1 MTHTPL
7 PTRSLKLVE
16 FTGERVI
23 PGQVNDD
30 LWSEHM
36 ARYAY
41 ARRYAEGRRVLDA
54 GCGTGYGSAE
64 LAQTAIAV
72 TGLDQAPDA
81 IEFARSTYP
90 IPGLHFVVSSCAAMP
105 FPPNAFDLV
114 VAFEVIEHL
123 PHHRAFL
130 QECAHVL
137 THHGLF
143 IVSSPNKRYYAESR
157 AKTGPNPY
165 HVHEFEAREFAQE
178 LAGVFQ
184 NVRLVLQNRI
194 ESFAFHPASSFWPAE
209 ARIDG
214 GGGHAEDAHFLIGLC
229 SFGPLPEPKSFV
241 YVPRAANLLR
251 EREQHVQL
259 LEQQLIDTKK
269 WLADTQTERD
279 SLLHLFR
286 KQKEELDDRT
296 HWAHRLNGELE
307 ASGQR
312 IVEVQNELDAIT
324 SGYEARVN
332 ELEAENRAKTEWA
345 LATEARLMQEL
356 EARGQDLAECVRLL
370 ETAEATVEERTL
382 WAQRIEAQ
390 REQLERQLGMIR
402 ASRWIKLGRRF
413 GLGPLIEPQ

>member
-1 MTHTPL
+1 MRNAPL
-7 PTRSLKLVE
+7 HTRSPKLVE

-30 LWSEHM
+30 LWSEHV

-41 ARRYAEGRRVLDA
+41 ARRFAEGRRVLDA

-64 LAQTAIAV
+64 LAQTAVAM
-72 TGLDQAPDA
+72 TGLDLAADA
-81 IEFARSTYP
+81 IKYARITYP
-90 IPGLHFVVSSCAAMP
+90 IPSLHFVVSTCAAMP
-105 FPPNAFDLV
+105 FASSAFDLV

-130 QECAHVL
+130 QECARVL

-143 IVSSPNKRYYAESR
+143 IVSSPNRRYYAESR

-165 HVHEFEAREFAQE
+165 HVHEFEAREFVQE
-178 LAGVFQ
+178 LSSVFQ

-214 GGGHAEDAHFLIGLC
+214 GGGSAEDAHFLIGLC
-229 SFGPLPEPKSFV
+229 SFGPLPEPTSFV

-279 SLLHLFR
+279 SLLDLFR

-296 HWAHRLNGELE
+296 HWAQRLNADLE
-307 ASGQR
+307 ASGLR
-312 IVEVQNELDAIT
+312 IVELQNELDAVA
-324 SGYEARVN
+324 SGYEAKVN

-345 LATEARLMQEL
+345 FATEARLMQEL
-356 EARGQDLAECVRLL
+356 EARGRDLAACLQLL
-370 ETAEATVEERTL
+370 ETAEATVDERTL
-382 WAQRIEAQ
+382 WAQRVEAQ
-390 REQLERQLGMIR
+390 REKLEAQLGMIR

>member
-1 MTHTPL
+1 
-7 PTRSLKLVE
+7 LVE

-30 LWSEHM
+30 LWSEHL

-41 ARRYAEGRRVLDA
+41 ARRYAEGQRVLDA

-64 LAQTAIAV
+64 LAQSGLVV
-72 TGLDQAPDA
+72 TGIDVAPQA
-81 IEFARSTYP
+81 IEFARATYP
-90 IPGLHFVVSSCAAMP
+90 IPSLRFLVSSCAVMP
-105 FPPNAFDLV
+105 FPENAFDLV

-123 PHHRAFL
+123 PDHRAFL
-130 QECAHVL
+130 QECARVL

-143 IVSSPNKRYYAESR
+143 IVSSPNRKYYAESR

-165 HVHEFEAREFAQE
+165 HVHEFEAGEFVEE
-178 LAGVFQ
+178 LSGVFQ

-214 GGGHAEDAHFLIGLC
+214 GGGNAEDAHFLIGLC
-229 SFGPLPEPKSFV
+229 SFGPLPEPTSFV

-259 LEQQLIDTKK
+259 LEEQLIQTKK
-269 WLADTQTERD
+269 WLHDAQTERD
-279 SLLHLFR
+279 SLLDLFR

-296 HWAHRLNGELE
+296 HWAQRLNTDLE
-307 ASGQR
+307 TSAQR
-312 IVEVQNELDAIT
+312 IVELQNELDTVT
-324 SGYEARVN
+324 SGYEAKVN
-332 ELEAENRAKTEWA
+332 ELETENQAKTEWA
-345 LATEARLMQEL
+345 LSTEARFMQEL
-356 EARGQDLAECVRLL
+356 EARGRELAECVRLL

-382 WAQRIEAQ
+382 WAQRVEAQ
-390 REQLERQLGMIR
+390 RAKLEVQLSMIR
-402 ASRWIKLGRRF
+402 ASRWIKLGRKF
-413 GLGPLIEPQ
+413 GVGPLIEPQ

>member
-1 MTHTPL
+1 M
-7 PTRSLKLVE
+7 VE

-30 LWSEHM
+30 LWSEHI

-41 ARRYAEGRRVLDA
+41 ARRYAEGRRALDA

-64 LAQTAIAV
+64 LAQSAITV
-72 TGLDQAPDA
+72 TGLDVATEPIA
-81 IEFARSTYP
+81 FARATYP
-90 IPGLHFVVSSCAAMP
+90 IPGLHFVVSSCEALP
-105 FPPNAFDLV
+105 FPPNSFDLV

-123 PHHRAFL
+123 PDHRSFV
-130 QECAHVL
+130 QECARVL

-143 IVSSPNKRYYAESR
+143 IVSSPNKKYYAESR

-165 HVHEFEAREFAQE
+165 HVHEFEAREFVEE
-178 LAGVFQ
+178 LSGVFQ

-214 GGGHAEDAHFLIGLC
+214 GGGNAEDAHFLIGLC
-229 SFGPLPEPKSFV
+229 SFGPLPEPTSFV

-259 LEQQLIDTKK
+259 LEQQLVDTKK
-269 WLADTQTERD
+269 WLAETQNERD
-279 SLLHLFR
+279 SLLDLFR

-296 HWAHRLNGELE
+296 HWAQQLSAEIE
-307 ASGQR
+307 ASGHR
-312 IVEVQNELDAIT
+312 IVELQNELDAVA
-324 SGYEARVN
+324 SGYEAKVN
-332 ELEAENRAKTEWA
+332 ELETENRAKTEWA

-356 EARGQDLAECVRLL
+356 QARGRELAECVRLL
-370 ETAEATVEERTL
+370 QVAEVTVEERTL
-382 WAQRIEAQ
+382 WAQRVEAQ
-390 REQLERQLGMIR
+390 REKLEFQLSMIR
-402 ASRWIKLGRRF
+402 ASRWIKLGRKF
-413 GLGPLIEPQ
+413 GVGPLIEPQ

>member
-1 MTHTPL
+1 M
-7 PTRSLKLVE
+7 VE

-30 LWSEHM
+30 LWSEHV

-64 LAQTAIAV
+64 LAQSALVV
-72 TGLDQAPDA
+72 TGIDLAPQA
-81 IEFARSTYP
+81 IEFARATYP
-90 IPGLHFVVSSCAAMP
+90 IPSLRFLVASCAVMP
-105 FPPNAFDLV
+105 FPENAFDLV

-123 PHHRAFL
+123 PDHRAFL
-130 QECAHVL
+130 QECARVL

-143 IVSSPNKRYYAESR
+143 IVSSPNRKYYAESR

-165 HVHEFEAREFAQE
+165 HVHEFEAREFVEE
-178 LAGVFQ
+178 LSGVFQ
-184 NVRLVLQNRI
+184 NVRLLLQNRI
-194 ESFAFHPASSFWPAE
+194 ESFAFHPATSFWPAE

-214 GGGHAEDAHFLIGLC
+214 GGGNAEDAHFLIGLC

-259 LEQQLIDTKK
+259 LEEQLIQTKK
-269 WLADTQTERD
+269 WLHDTQTERD
-279 SLLHLFR
+279 SLLDLFR

-296 HWAHRLNGELE
+296 HWAQRLNTELE
-307 ASGQR
+307 ASAQR
-312 IVEVQNELDAIT
+312 IVEVQNELDAVS
-324 SGYEARVN
+324 SGYEAKVN
-332 ELEAENRAKTEWA
+332 ELEAENQAKTEWA
-345 LATEARLMQEL
+345 LATEARFVQEL
-356 EARGQDLAECVRLL
+356 EARGRELAECVRLL

-382 WAQRIEAQ
+382 WAQRVESQ
-390 REQLERQLGMIR
+390 REKLEVQLSMIR
-402 ASRWIKLGRRF
+402 ASRWIRLGRKF
-413 GLGPLIEPQ
+413 GLGPLIEPR

>member
-1 MTHTPL
+1 
-7 PTRSLKLVE
+7 LVE

-30 LWSEHM
+30 LWSEHV

-64 LAQTAIAV
+64 LAQSALVV
-72 TGLDQAPDA
+72 TGIDLAPQA
-81 IEFARSTYP
+81 IEFARATYP
-90 IPGLHFVVSSCAAMP
+90 IPSLRFLVASCAVMP
-105 FPPNAFDLV
+105 FPENAFDLV

-123 PHHRAFL
+123 PDHRAFL
-130 QECAHVL
+130 QECARVL

-143 IVSSPNKRYYAESR
+143 IVSSPNRKYYAESR

-165 HVHEFEAREFAQE
+165 HVHEFEAREFVEE
-178 LAGVFQ
+178 LSGVFQ
-184 NVRLVLQNRI
+184 NVRLLLQNRI
-194 ESFAFHPASSFWPAE
+194 ESFAFHPATSFWPAE

-214 GGGHAEDAHFLIGLC
+214 GGGNAEDAHFLIGLC

-259 LEQQLIDTKK
+259 LEEQLIQTKK
-269 WLADTQTERD
+269 WLHDTQTERD
-279 SLLHLFR
+279 SLLDLFR

-296 HWAHRLNGELE
+296 HWAQRLNTELE
-307 ASGQR
+307 ASAQR
-312 IVEVQNELDAIT
+312 IVEVQNELDAVS
-324 SGYEARVN
+324 SGYEAKVN
-332 ELEAENRAKTEWA
+332 ELEAENQAKTEWA
-345 LATEARLMQEL
+345 LATEARFVQEL
-356 EARGQDLAECVRLL
+356 EARGRELAECVRLL

-382 WAQRIEAQ
+382 WAQRVESQ
-390 REQLERQLGMIR
+390 REKLEVQLSMIR
-402 ASRWIKLGRRF
+402 ASRWIRLGRKF
-413 GLGPLIEPQ
+413 GLGPLIEPR

>member
-1 MTHTPL
+1 
-7 PTRSLKLVE
+7 LVE

-30 LWSEHM
+30 LWSEHI

-41 ARRYAEGRRVLDA
+41 ARRYAEGRRALDA

-64 LAQTAIAV
+64 LAQSAIAV
-72 TGLDQAPDA
+72 TSLDVSAEA
-81 IEFARSTYP
+81 IAFARSTYP
-90 IPGLHFVVSSCAAMP
+90 IPGLRFVVSSCAAMP
-105 FPPNAFDLV
+105 FSQNAFDLV

-123 PHHRAFL
+123 PHHRSFL
-130 QECAHVL
+130 QECARVL

-165 HVHEFEAREFAQE
+165 HVHEFEAREFVEE
-178 LAGVFQ
+178 LSGVFQ

-194 ESFAFHPASSFWPAE
+194 ESFAFHPAASFWPAE

-214 GGGHAEDAHFLIGLC
+214 GGGAAEDAHFLIGLC
-229 SFGPLPEPKSFV
+229 SFGPLPDPTSFV

-279 SLLHLFR
+279 SLLDLFR

-296 HWAHRLNGELE
+296 HWAQRLGAELE

-312 IVEVQNELDAIT
+312 IVELQNELEAVA

-332 ELEAENRAKTEWA
+332 QLETENRAKTEWA
-345 LATEARLMQEL
+345 LATEARFMQEL
-356 EARGQDLAECVRLL
+356 EARGLELAECVRLL
-370 ETAEATVEERTL
+370 QTAEATVEERTL
-382 WAQRIEAQ
+382 WAQRVEAQ
-390 REQLERQLGMIR
+390 REKLEFQLNMIR
-402 ASRWIKLGRRF
+402 ASRWIKLGRKF
-413 GLGPLIEPQ
+413 GVGPPIEPQ

>member
-1 MTHTPL
+1 MPQPPFRTWS
-7 PTRSLKLVE
+7 PTLVE

-30 LWSEHM
+30 LWSEHI

-41 ARRYAEGRRVLDA
+41 ARRYAEGRRALDA

-64 LAQTAIAV
+64 LAQSAITV
-72 TGLDQAPDA
+72 TGLDVAPEA

-90 IPGLHFVVSSCAAMP
+90 IPGLRFVVSSCAAMP
-105 FPPNAFDLV
+105 FPENAFDLV

-123 PHHRAFL
+123 PDHRNFL
-130 QECAHVL
+130 QECARVL

-143 IVSSPNKRYYAESR
+143 IVSSPNKKYYGESR

-165 HVHEFEAREFAQE
+165 HVHEFEAREFVEE
-178 LAGVFQ
+178 LGGVFQ

-194 ESFAFHPASSFWPAE
+194 ESFAFHPAASFWPAE

-214 GGGHAEDAHFLIGLC
+214 GGGNAEDAHFLIGLC
-229 SFGPLPEPKSFV
+229 SFGPLPEPTSFV

-259 LEQQLIDTKK
+259 LEQQL
-269 WLADTQTERD
+269 ANTQTERD
-279 SLLHLFR
+279 SLLDLFR

-296 HWAHRLNGELE
+296 HWAQRLSVELE

-312 IVEVQNELDAIT
+312 IVELQNELDAVA
-324 SGYEARVN
+324 SGYQAKVN

-345 LATEARLMQEL
+345 LATEARFMKEL
-356 EARGQDLAECVRLL
+356 EARGRELAECVRLL
-370 ETAEATVEERTL
+370 QLAEATVEERTL
-382 WAQRIEAQ
+382 WAQRAEAQ
-390 REQLERQLGMIR
+390 REQLAIQLSMIR
-402 ASRWIKLGRRF
+402 ASRWIKLGRKF

>member
-1 MTHTPL
+1 
-7 PTRSLKLVE
+7 LVE

-30 LWSEHM
+30 LWSEHI
-36 ARYAY
+36 ARYAF

-64 LAQTAIAV
+64 LAQSAAVV
-72 TGLDQAPDA
+72 TGLDVAPEA
-81 IEFARSTYP
+81 IEFSRATYP
-90 IPGLHFVVSSCAAMP
+90 IPNLRFVVSSCAATP
-105 FPPNAFDLV
+105 FPENAFDLV

-123 PHHRAFL
+123 SDQRAFL
-130 QECAHVL
+130 QECARVL

-143 IVSSPNKRYYAESR
+143 IVSSPNRKYYAETR

-165 HVHEFEAREFAQE
+165 HVHEFEAQEFVEE
-178 LAGVFQ
+178 LSSVFQ

-214 GGGHAEDAHFLIGLC
+214 GGGSAEDAHFLIGLC
-229 SFGPLPEPKSFV
+229 SFGPLPEPTSFV

-259 LEQQLIDTKK
+259 LEQQLIQTKK
-269 WLADTQTERD
+269 WLADTQTERN
-279 SLLHLFR
+279 SLLELFR
-286 KQKEELDDRT
+286 KLNTELEDRT
-296 HWAHRLNGELE
+296 HWSERLNAELE

-312 IVEVQNELDAIT
+312 IVALQNELDTVT
-324 SGYEARVN
+324 SGYEAKVN
-332 ELEAENRAKTEWA
+332 ELEAESRSKTEWA
-345 LATEARLMQEL
+345 LATEARFAREL
-356 EARGQDLAECVRLL
+356 EALGRELAKCVRLL

-382 WAQRIEAQ
+382 WAQRVEAQ
-390 REQLERQLGMIR
+390 REKLATQLSFVR
-402 ASRWIKLGRRF
+402 ASRWVKLGRKI
-413 GLGPLIEPQ
+413 GVGPLIEPQ

>member
-1 MTHTPL
+1 M
-7 PTRSLKLVE
+7 VE

-30 LWSEHM
+30 LWSEHI

-64 LAQTAIAV
+64 LAQSAIAI
-72 TGLDQAPDA
+72 TGVDVSAEA
-81 IEFARSTYP
+81 IGFARSTYP
-90 IPGLHFVVSSCAAMP
+90 IPGLRFVVSSCAAMP

-123 PHHRAFL
+123 PDHRDFL
-130 QECAHVL
+130 KECARVL

-143 IVSSPNKRYYAESR
+143 IVSSPNKKYYAESR

-165 HVHEFEAREFAQE
+165 HVHEFEAREFVEE
-178 LAGVFQ
+178 LSGVFQ

-194 ESFAFHPASSFWPAE
+194 ESFAFHPAASFWPAE

-214 GGGHAEDAHFLIGLC
+214 GGGNAEDAHFLIGLC
-229 SFGPLPEPKSFV
+229 SFGPLPEPRSFV

-259 LEQQLIDTKK
+259 LEQQL
-269 WLADTQTERD
+269 ANTQTERD

-296 HWAHRLNGELE
+296 HWAQRLSAELE

-312 IVEVQNELDAIT
+312 IVDLQNELDAVA
-324 SGYEARVN
+324 SGYQARVN
-332 ELEAENRAKTEWA
+332 ELETDNRAKTEWA
-345 LATEARLMQEL
+345 LATEARFMQEL
-356 EARGQDLAECVRLL
+356 EARGRELAECVRLL
-370 ETAEATVEERTL
+370 QLAEATVEERTL
-382 WAQRIEAQ
+382 WAQRVEAQ
-390 REQLERQLGMIR
+390 REKLEFQLSMVR
-402 ASRWIKLGRRF
+402 ASRWIKLGRKI
-413 GLGPLIEPQ
+413 GVGPLIEPQ

>member
-1 MTHTPL
+1 MPHAPL
-7 PTRSLKLVE
+7 PTRSRKLVE

-30 LWSEHM
+30 LWSEHV

-64 LAQTAIAV
+64 LAQTAVHV
-72 TGLDQAPDA
+72 TGVDLASEAISFAQA
-81 IEFARSTYP
+81 TYP
-90 IPGLHFVVSSCAAMP
+90 IPSIQFVVSTCAAMP
-105 FPPNAFDLV
+105 FPANAFDLV

-123 PHHRAFL
+123 SHHRSFL
-130 QECAHVL
+130 QECARVL

-143 IVSSPNKRYYAESR
+143 IVSSPNRRYYAESR

-165 HVHEFEAREFAQE
+165 HVHEFEAREFVQE
-178 LAGVFQ
+178 LSGVFQ
-184 NVRLVLQNRI
+184 NVRLVLQNRV
-194 ESFAFHPASSFWPAE
+194 ESFAFHPAASFWPAE

-229 SFGPLPEPKSFV
+229 SFGPLPEPTSFV

-279 SLLHLFR
+279 SLLDLFR
-286 KQKEELDDRT
+286 RQKEELDDRT
-296 HWAHRLNGELE
+296 HWAERLSAELE

-312 IVEVQNELDAIT
+312 IVALQNELEAVA
-324 SGYEARVN
+324 SGYESKVN
-332 ELEAENRAKTEWA
+332 ELETENRAKTEWA
-345 LATEARLMQEL
+345 LATEERLMQEL
-356 EARGQDLAECVRLL
+356 QARGRELAECVRLL

-382 WAQRIEAQ
+382 WAQSVEAQ
-390 REQLERQLGMIR
+390 RETLEVQLGMIR
-402 ASRWIKLGRRF
+402 TSRWIKLGRKF

>member
-1 MTHTPL
+1 
-7 PTRSLKLVE
+7 LVE

-30 LWSEHM
+30 LWSEHI

-41 ARRYAEGRRVLDA
+41 ARRYAEGRRALDA

-64 LAQTAIAV
+64 LAQSAIAV
-72 TGLDQAPDA
+72 TGVDVSTEA
-81 IEFARSTYP
+81 IAFARATYP
-90 IPGLHFVVSSCAAMP
+90 MPGLRFVVSSCAAMP
-105 FPPNAFDLV
+105 FPQSVFDLV

-123 PHHRAFL
+123 PHHRSFL
-130 QECAHVL
+130 QECARVL

-143 IVSSPNKRYYAESR
+143 IVSSPNKKYYAESR

-165 HVHEFEAREFAQE
+165 HVHEFEAREFVEE
-178 LAGVFQ
+178 LSGVFQ

-194 ESFAFHPASSFWPAE
+194 ESFAFHPAASFWPAE

-214 GGGHAEDAHFLIGLC
+214 GGGAAEDAHFLIGLC
-229 SFGPLPEPKSFV
+229 SFGPLPEPTSFV

-269 WLADTQTERD
+269 WLSDTQTERD
-279 SLLHLFR
+279 SLLDLFR

-296 HWAHRLNGELE
+296 HWAQRLSAELE

-312 IVEVQNELDAIT
+312 IVELQNELDAVT

-332 ELEAENRAKTEWA
+332 ELETDNRAKTEWA
-345 LATEARLMQEL
+345 LATEARFMKEL
-356 EARGQDLAECVRLL
+356 EARGRELAECVRLL
-370 ETAEATVEERTL
+370 QTAESTVEERTL
-382 WAQRIEAQ
+382 WAQRVEAQ
-390 REQLERQLGMIR
+390 REKLEFQLSMIR
-402 ASRWIKLGRRF
+402 ASRWIKLGRKF
-413 GLGPLIEPQ
+413 GVGPLIEPQ

>member
-1 MTHTPL
+1 M
-7 PTRSLKLVE
+7 VE

-41 ARRYAEGRRVLDA
+41 ARRYADGQRTLDA

-64 LAQTAIAV
+64 LAQSAMVV
-72 TGLDQAPDA
+72 TGVDVAREA
-81 IEFARSTYP
+81 IEYARANYP
-90 IPGLHFVVSSCAAMP
+90 LPNLRFVASSCAAMP
-105 FPPNAFDLV
+105 FAENAFDLV

-123 PHHRAFL
+123 PDYRAFL
-130 QECAHVL
+130 HECARVL

-143 IVSSPNKRYYAESR
+143 IVSSPNKSYYAESR

-165 HVHEFEAREFAQE
+165 HEHEFEAREFVEE
-178 LAGVFQ
+178 LRGVFQ

-194 ESFAFHPASSFWPAE
+194 ESFAFHPAASFWPAE

-214 GGGHAEDAHFLIGLC
+214 GGGSAEDAHFLIGLC
-229 SFGPLPEPKSFV
+229 SFGPLPDPRSFV

-259 LEQQLIDTKK
+259 LEQQLIQTKK
-269 WLADTQTERD
+269 WLADTQGERD
-279 SLLHLFR
+279 SLLEMFR
-286 KQKEELDDRT
+286 KQGEELKDRT
-296 HWAHRLNGELE
+296 HWAERLNAELE

-312 IVEVQNELDAIT
+312 IVALQQELDAVA
-324 SGYEARVN
+324 SGYEAKVN
-332 ELEAENRAKTEWA
+332 ELESENRAKTEWA
-345 LATEARLMQEL
+345 LATEARLVQEL
-356 EARGQDLAECVRLL
+356 EVQRRELAECVRLL
-370 ETAEATVEERTL
+370 QTAETTVEERTL
-382 WAQRIEAQ
+382 WAQRVEAQ
-390 REQLERQLGMIR
+390 REKLETQLNMIR
-402 ASRWIKLGRRF
+402 SSRWIKLGRKI